1 MDFVKAL
8 TFMTEDPKWK
18 EKLAIGTGMALL
30 APLIIPAVILMGY
43 CVRLLQNMREGQQFP
58 LPEWDDWSGDLVR
71 GFKLFV
77 VTIVWL
83 LPVFLVMLPAV
94 VGGVMTD
101 SDSGFLETL
110 GIIILVGTMCLT
122 FIYAIFVTLMTP
134 GFTIWFARD
143 EEIRSGLQMT
153 EIFEWTRHHVS
164 EVLLFTIAYIV
175 ASFVISMVAGT
186 VGMLLCFVGLIVTV
200 PLGTL
205 AVYLYQYNLLGQ
217 IAYQDRTGERYYK
230 PAVPLPS
237 PYIPQEDAPSAPP
250 VPPAPAATD
259 APAEGDTEPPQA

>member
-1 MDFVKAL
+1 
-8 TFMTEDPKWK
+8 
-18 EKLAIGTGMALL
+18 
-30 APLIIPAVILMGY
+30 
-43 CVRLLQNMREGQQFP
+43 
-58 LPEWDDWSGDLVR
+58 
-71 GFKLFV
+71 V
-77 VTIVWL
+77 VTVVWL
-83 LPVFLVMLPAV
+83 LPVFLVMLPAI

-237 PYIPQEDAPSAPP
+237 PFIPQEDAPPAPP
-250 VPPAPAATD
+250 VPPAPPATD
-259 APAEGDTEPPQA
+259 APAEGDTQPPQA

>member
-43 CVRLLQNMREGQQFP
+43 CVRLLQNMREGQLLP

-77 VTIVWL
+77 VTIVWA
-83 LPVFLVMLPAV
+83 LPLFLVMLPTV
-94 VGGVMTD
+94 MGGVMVD
-101 SDSGFLETL
+101 SDSGFVQTL
-110 GIIILVGTMCLT
+110 GVIILVSTMCLV
-122 FIYAIFVTLMTP
+122 FIYAIFVMLMTP

-143 EEIRSGLQMT
+143 EEIRSGLQLT

-164 EVLLFTIAYIV
+164 EVLLYTIAYIV
-175 ASFVISMVAGT
+175 ASFVISMVAST

-217 IAYQDRTGERYYK
+217 IAYQDRMSERYYK
-230 PAVPLPS
+230 PQEPLPQ
-237 PYIPQEDAPSAPP
+237 PFAPP
-250 VPPAPAATD
+250 VPPVAPD
-259 APAEGDTEPPQA
+259 VPPVAPAESDEQPPQA

>member
-77 VTIVWL
+77 VTIVWV
-83 LPVFLVMLPAV
+83 LPVFLVMLPAII
-94 VGGVMTD
+94 GGVMTD
-101 SDSGFLETL
+101 SDSGFVETL
-110 GIIILVGTMCLT
+110 GIIILVGTMCMS

-153 EIFEWTRHHVS
+153 EIFEWTRNHVS

-230 PAVPLPS
+230 PQEPLPQ
-237 PYIPQEDAPSAPP
+237 PFAPSAPP
-250 VPPAPAATD
+250 PAPPAAPDVPPV
-259 APAEGDTEPPQA
+259 APAESDDQPPQA